1 MNLVRKAQTLCGK
14 KKITVDTWNQFV
26 DVYNQSNDEG
36 EQLMMGDLATH
47 LIRELVAQEL
57 VNEDFN
63 FSLDG
68 SAPDPGDDDQDV
80 IGSDSVEVQP

>member
-57 VNEDFN
+57 VPENFD

-68 SAPDPGDDDQDV
+68 SAAELEDD
-80 IGSDSVEVQP
+80 SAEVQP